1 MLEIRWHGRGG
12 QGAVTASIILA
23 EAATLEGLYAQAFP
37 EFGPERRGAPVR
49 AYTRISEGE
58 AVVVRSPIVNPDVV
72 VVLDPSLPPQLY
84 LSGLKENGVLVI
96 NSKRSPK
103 EVWETV
109 RKKVVVV
116 DATGISLKILKVP
129 IVNVAM
135 LGALARVLERPSLES
150 LARATLKV
158 LFGFQWQGSLELLLK
173 SPLLSEPL
181 LANVTVLQEAY
192 RSAEV
197 VEG

>member
-12 QGAVTASIILA
+12 QGAVTASIVLA
-23 EAATLEGLYAQAFP
+23 EAATMEGLYAQAFP

-49 AYTRISEGE
+49 AYTRISERE
-58 AVVVRSPIVNPDVV
+58 AIVVRSPIVEPDVV
-72 VVLDPSLPPQLY
+72 VVLDPSLPPPLY
-84 LSGLKENGVLVI
+84 LSGLKESGVLVI
-96 NSKRSPK
+96 NSKRNPK
-103 EVWETV
+103 EIAEMA
-109 RKKVVVV
+109 RRKVVVV
-116 DATGISLKILKVP
+116 DGTSIVLKILKVP

-135 LGALARVLERPSLES
+135 LGALARALERPSLDS

-173 SPLLSEPL
+173 SPALGEPL
-181 LANVTVLQEAY
+181 LANVAVLQEAY

-197 VEG
+197 LEP